1 MSAPSSKLFVVS
13 GLAAV
18 SFVAAGFALDPVYV
32 DEDPIVTALRSELA
46 EARESWAKQEAEL
59 LQQVEALRG
68 ELRIMEERRLKRER
82 EWLSW
87 TKAMSSLA
95 PAGIV
100 EVPDFEI
107 ELSPEELGT
116 LATDAPAVEAPRDE
130 ALLQRSDEIER
141 SLRTLLRLE
150 WVDGLALLEAGVLSD
165 EGWTGPCVFRLI
177 DQDRRAI
184 GSVSA
189 ERLHLEG
196 SLAGRTLTL
205 VLSEGYERRAGE
217 LLPFVG
223 TEEGE
228 RRGGERRIV
237 LVHTDPRPWMEAMP
251 ELFRERVIDSK
262 EMATGR
268 TAAELQR
275 SLNMLLAEDAAGGR
289 WRLNSFEG
297 VTEAGLTGVNFIDL
311 DPNGGVKRHLFAD
324 LLRVERRERGVV
336 LVMTDGVQMRGGRKT
351 PFLDGRYRIFLPTA
365 RQEGWEELGLIESAP
380 REESLEAEGG
390 SEDGDER

>member
-18 SFVAAGFALDPVYV
+18 SFVAAGFALDPVHV

-107 ELSPEELGT
+107 ELSLEELGT

-251 ELFRERVIDSK
+251 ELFRERVLDSK
-262 EMATGR
+262 EMTTGR

-336 LVMTDGVQMRGGRKT
+336 LVMTDGIQMRGGRKT
-351 PFLDGRYRIFLPTA
+351 PFLEGRYRIFLPTA

>member
-1 MSAPSSKLFVVS
+1 MRAPSSTLFVVLGS
-13 GLAAV
+13 VAV
-18 SFVAAGFALDPVYV
+18 SFIAAGFALDPVQA
-32 DEDPIVTALRSELA
+32 DEDPIVTALKSELA

-59 LQQVEALRG
+59 LQQVEALRV
-68 ELRIMEERRLKRER
+68 ELRVMEERRLKRER

-95 PAGIV
+95 PSGIV

-116 LATDAPAVEAPRDE
+116 LATDASPIEAPRDE

-262 EMATGR
+262 EMTTGR

-289 WRLNSFEG
+289 WRLNGFEG
-297 VTEAGLTGVNFIDL
+297 VTEAGLTGVDFVDL

-336 LVMTDGVQMRGGRKT
+336 IVMTDGVQMRGGRKT
-351 PFLDGRYRIFLPTA
+351 PFLEGRYRIFLPTA
-365 RQEGWEELGLIESAP
+365 RQEGWEELGLIEGAP

-390 SEDGDER
+390 SEDGAER

>member
-1 MSAPSSKLFVVS
+1 MRAPSSTLFVVLGS
-13 GLAAV
+13 VAV
-18 SFVAAGFALDPVYV
+18 SFIAAGFALDPVQA
-32 DEDPIVTALRSELA
+32 DEDPIVTALKSELA

-59 LQQVEALRG
+59 LQQVEALRV
-68 ELRIMEERRLKRER
+68 ELRVMEERRLKRER

-95 PAGIV
+95 PSGIV

-116 LATDAPAVEAPRDE
+116 LATDASPIEAPRDE

-262 EMATGR
+262 EMTTGR

-289 WRLNSFEG
+289 WRLNGFEG
-297 VTEAGLTGVNFIDL
+297 VTEAGLTGVDFVDL

-336 LVMTDGVQMRGGRKT
+336 IVMTDGVQMRGGRKT
-351 PFLDGRYRIFLPTA
+351 PFLEGRYRIFLPTA
-365 RQEGWEELGLIESAP
+365 RQEGWEELGLIEGAP